1 MIEQKCSEEEKKKLY
16 YRKKY
21 LERNTVRIIRRNN
34 MQQVGKI
41 EEMRKKNHE
50 WQKKIKLVET
60 LRNNFQHEDV
70 DGI

>member
-50 WQKKIKLVET
+50 WQKKNKT
-60 LRNNFQHEDV
+60 S
-70 DGI
+70 